1 MLKDMK
7 KNKKKVSKFKEVNER
22 LNAERLAKLGNSMI
36 LRWPVCFSN
45 EEVDQLRA
53 YADSFNEQIA
63 IGHNSSMH
71 VNTKFRRSQGC
82 AIPFDEFQWVYK
94 RILDAAKEINKL
106 YQFDINGKS
115 ELAQLAI
122 YDEADEGFYTWHSD
136 TSPAHM
142 TRKISISVP
151 LSSPN
156 EYEGGALQFILDGE
170 PKDIPQTRGGLISF
184 PSYEQHRV
192 TPVTKG
198 RRYSLVIWL
207 SGPNWC

>member
-1 MLKDMK
+1 MK

-36 LRWPVCFSN
+36 LRLPVCFSN
-45 EEVDQLRA
+45 EEIDQLRA
-53 YADSFNEQIA
+53 YADSCSDQIA
-63 IGHNSSMH
+63 VGQNSSGKQ
-71 VNTKFRRSQGC
+71 VNSNFRRSQGC
-82 AIPFDEFQWVYK
+82 AIPYDEFQWVYK
-94 RILDAAKEINKL
+94 RILDIGKEINKL
-106 YQFDINGKS
+106 YRFDINGKS

-136 TSPAHM
+136 TSPAIM

-170 PKDIPQTRGGLISF
+170 PQDISQAKGGVISF
-184 PSYEQHRV
+184 PSYEKHRV

-207 SGPNWC
+207 SGPSWC